1 MVGIY
6 CNYAGTS
13 AKDDCSM
20 IQKLNVKRCYKP
32 IIAAVHSHC
41 IGAGIDLITACDIRL
56 AAKDAV
62 FSIKVDLIIMDKRK
76 SQWYW
81 LRKWTLDWL
90 QMWEHSLESRK
101 WSEMIPSQE
110 N

>member
-1 MVGIY
+1 MVHWSWE
-6 CNYAGTS
+6 CCATV
-13 AKDDCSM
+13 KDFLQKNDCS
-20 IQKLNVKRCYKP
+20 IIEILNVKRCYKP

-62 FSIKVDLIIMDKRK
+62 FSIKVDLRIMDEGEEKL
-76 SQWYW
+76 YG

-101 WSEMIPSQE
+101 
-110 N
+110 